1 MTLARVIA
9 LGAIAAAVVVVAVIL
24 LSSGGKTTYK
34 LRFQNA
40 GQLVKGDDV
49 QVGGRRVGSVK
60 EIKLTNNNE
69 AEITIEMKEFTPLH
83 EGTVAIIRA
92 TSLSG
97 IAN

>member
-1 MTLARVIA
+1 PPPPDNPSSTSSGMTLARVLA

-24 LSSGGKTTYK
+24 LSNGNEHTYK

-60 EIKLTNNNE
+60 EIKLTNDNQ
-69 AEITIEMKEFTPLH
+69 AEVTVTLKEFAPLH
-83 EGTVAIIRA
+83 EGT
-92 TSLSG
+92 T
-97 IAN
+97 